1 MRGNALKGTSPF
13 HNPYNMKKHNILL
26 SVILLVLM
34 LVAVP
39 VSAKKKVVKTPSD
52 REVWTTLLYRMA
64 QPVLEPMAEGHLQ
77 QVMTYENGNLEVSPT
92 WDGRNKKVTYMEAF
106 GRLMAGLAPW
116 LSLPDDETPE
126 GLQRKQLREW
136 ALKAYANAVDPASP
150 DYLGWGSGGQTLVD
164 AAYVVES
171 FHRGWDALWE
181 PLSVETKLRY
191 VREMQKLH
199 RYDPP
204 YQNWFLFCGMEE
216 CFLMKAEA
224 SLKKAGVDLQKEGF
238 DGPLYDAFRIK
249 TAVNKAEEWYIGDGW
264 YADGPSFAFD
274 YYNSYVIHPM
284 YAECVEMVCDVQ
296 PNNSYLIHSVD
307 PVTYKTQGPTYRL
320 GVIRER
326 MQKFSCILERMV
338 SPEGTYPVFGRSIP
352 YRLAV
357 FQPLA
362 MMAWQKRLPKQLT
375 NGQVR
380 AAITAVMKRMYAAD
394 LYELGLSAT
403 PAATPTNFN
412 KGGFLTIGFVGS
424 HPNVADVYTNNGS
437 LYMTTLAFLPLGLPA
452 DDPFWT
458 DPAEPWTS
466 KKAWEAED
474 FPKDHKWH
482 INKQILYWE

>member
-1 MRGNALKGTSPF
+1 M
-13 HNPYNMKKHNILL
+13 
-26 SVILLVLM
+26 
-34 LVAVP
+34 
-39 VSAKKKVVKTPSD
+39 
-52 REVWTTLLYRMA
+52 
-64 QPVLEPMAEGHLQ
+64 
-77 QVMTYENGNLEVSPT
+77 
-92 WDGRNKKVTYMEAF
+92 
-106 GRLMAGLAPW
+106 
-116 LSLPDDETPE
+116 
-126 GLQRKQLREW
+126 
-136 ALKAYANAVDPASP
+136 
-150 DYLGWGSGGQTLVD
+150 
-164 AAYVVES
+164 
-171 FHRGWDALWE
+171 
-181 PLSVETKLRY
+181 
-191 VREMQKLH
+191 
-199 RYDPP
+199 
-204 YQNWFLFCGMEE
+204 
-216 CFLMKAEA
+216 
-224 SLKKAGVDLQKEGF
+224 
-238 DGPLYDAFRIK
+238 
-249 TAVNKAEEWYIGDGW
+249 
-264 YADGPSFAFD
+264 
-274 YYNSYVIHPM
+274 
-284 YAECVEMVCDVQ
+284 
-296 PNNSYLIHSVD
+296 
-307 PVTYKTQGPTYRL
+307 TYKTQGPTYRL

-394 LYELGLSAT
+394 LYELGLSST
-403 PAATPTNFN
+403 PATTPTNFN